1 MNMMEEE
8 ASLVNRNGVHPLFTQ
23 PHMENE
29 DSSTNM
35 DTNNKDD
42 DGACD
47 TNNDI
52 DDMDDNDEEGS
63 SANGPLFEVDEEDNM
78 DSRVDQNDDDDDD
91 DDDDGF
97 KLLTQANDRF
107 NETVDGVD
115 SSSSDE
121 SSSDDSDSS
130 GSSSDDDDSESSS
143 STGEKAMKNEKVE
156 TPLQERRA
164 RNMRRNKAFVDNL
177 KLELNAMMN
186 QGMDGG
192 HKSSKRKR
200 LVAAKDEESVTLK
213 QDVDEKDAPI
223 ERRKRRG
230 MIFSTTSNKRHNKS
244 PQQIPLPLTT
254 KSLVDELN
262 PKYPHRSN
270 QIHILCSQ
278 LVSIVQKSKFAWQMK
293 DNIRSLGN
301 IQYSEA
307 SYQGDIKLA
316 TPSPIMITGN
326 GGNGKTCIVRDA
338 MKALQQRTNCGNVF
352 PAVANAYIDCA
363 SSESGSVA
371 AVMNSAYKQ
380 LHECYHSNSGF
391 GRDEKIELKGYKH
404 HSSAGIT
411 RSTLGGENDFTEDV
425 VESDAAD
432 DESLGEDQLERQRS
446 RAQKMKETAGRNG
459 KRSKHNTKANGNA
472 TKVNSNNTQNVR
484 QTRLRTTLATKADQP
499 TSQSIGLNSGS
510 IPSATNRNTQNSGS
524 VALFGRATSALIQAG
539 NTTRKRTSNNNWRCV
554 FLILDNA
561 ERILSWKKHGSINPL
576 TQIFLLPS
584 VMGINLTLIFI
595 SRSTIFQ
602 HSRESCI

>member
-1 MNMMEEE
+1 MEEG
-8 ASLVNRNGVHPLFTQ
+8 ASLATGNGAQPLFTQ
-23 PHMENE
+23 PPPQTLEDE
-29 DSSTNM
+29 DSS
-35 DTNNKDD
+35 DIIGTNNKD

-52 DDMDDNDEEGS
+52 DMDDNDEDGSDEG
-63 SANGPLFEVDEEDNM
+63 PIFEVDEED
-78 DSRVDQNDDDDDD
+78 SRDGPVNQQDD

-107 NETVDGVD
+107 NDNVDSVD

-121 SSSDDSDSS
+121 SSSDDSNSS
-130 GSSSDDDDSESSS
+130 GDSSDDDDSEGSS
-143 STGEKAMKNEKVE
+143 STGEEEMKNDKVE

-186 QGMDGG
+186 QGPPVNG
-192 HKSSKRKR
+192 HKSSKRERK
-200 LVAAKDEESVTLK
+200 VAAEENKDFVTLET
-213 QDVDEKDAPI
+213 DVDEKHAPS

-230 MIFSTTSNKRHNKS
+230 MIFSTITSNKRHNKPP
-244 PQQIPLPLTT
+244 PQITNLSLTT

-262 PKYPHRSN
+262 QKYPHRSN
-270 QIHILCSQ
+270 QIQVLCSQ

-338 MKALQQRTNCGNVF
+338 MTILQQRTNCGNVY
-352 PAVANAYIDCA
+352 PTVANAYIDCA

-391 GRDEKIELKGYKH
+391 GRDKKGEAMGYKH
-404 HSSAGIT
+404 HSSAGIA

-459 KRSKHNTKANGNA
+459 KRSKYNTKTNGNA
-472 TKVNSNNTQNVR
+472 TKANTNNTQNVR
-484 QTRLRTTLATKADQP
+484 QTRLRTTLATKAANQP

-539 NTTRKRTSNNNWRCV
+539 NTTRKRSSHSNWRCV

>member
-1 MNMMEEE
+1 MEEG
-8 ASLVNRNGVHPLFTQ
+8 ASIATGNGVHPLFTQ
-23 PHMENE
+23 PQMEDE
-29 DSSTNM
+29 DSSTNI

-42 DGACD
+42 GACD
-47 TNNDI
+47 TKNNDI
-52 DDMDDNDEEGS
+52 EMDDNDEEDGS
-63 SANGPLFEVDEEDNM
+63 TNGPIFEIDEEDNM
-78 DSRVDQNDDDDDD
+78 DSRVDQDDDD

-107 NETVDGVD
+107 NETVDGVA

-186 QGMDGG
+186 QGIDGG

-200 LVAAKDEESVTLK
+200 KVAAKDEESVTLLE

-230 MIFSTTSNKRHNKS
+230 MIFSTTTSNKRHNKS

-270 QIHILCSQ
+270 QIQVLCSQ

-338 MKALQQRTNCGNVF
+338 MTILQQRANCGNVVY
-352 PAVANAYIDCA
+352 PTVANAYIDCA

-391 GRDEKIELKGYKH
+391 GRDEKVELKGYKH
-404 HSSAGIT
+404 HSSAGIA

-459 KRSKHNTKANGNA
+459 KRSKHNTKTNGNA

-484 QTRLRTTLATKADQP
+484 QTRLRTTLATKAANQP

>member
-1 MNMMEEE
+1 MNMMEEG

-23 PHMENE
+23 PHMEDE

-35 DTNNKDD
+35 
-42 DGACD
+42 D

-63 SANGPLFEVDEEDNM
+63 SANGPIFEVDEEDNM
-78 DSRVDQNDDDDDD
+78 DSRVDQNDDDDDDD

-130 GSSSDDDDSESSS
+130 GSSSDDDDSEISS
-143 STGEKAMKNEKVE
+143 STGEKATKNEKVE

-244 PQQIPLPLTT
+244 PQQIPLPLTA